1 MNVADLVSG
10 GDLPSLLAGA
20 LTTVGLSLAG
30 IGLGLPLGLG
40 LALVRSVR
48 PPVLDAL
55 IAVGV
60 SLVRSAPIVTL
71 ALFVFFVLPG
81 AGLELAPVPAA
92 VLTLTLNTAAFNCE
106 IFRAG
111 LAAFPRDQLEA
122 ASAYGMRPATRF
134 RRIVLPQ
141 LWRASLGPLVSE
153 MTILLKGT
161 PAVAVLGIVE
171 ITRAASR
178 IGAQTYE
185 PLPPFLAATLLYT
198 ALIAV
203 LVRGQR
209 LAERTMA
216 RRYGYAAP

>member
-141 LWRASLGPLVSE
+141 LWRATLGPLVSE

>member
-1 MNVADLVSG
+1 MNVTDLVSG

-92 VLTLTLNTAAFNCE
+92 ILTLTLNTAAFNCE

-185 PLPPFLAATLLYT
+185 PLPPFLAATVLYT